1 MGKKYIIELEDKP
14 LANIETPFGD
24 EVWRVK
30 GFKSLVFDKNGLDK
44 LEEFEEKWDFDT
56 VYDGAY
62 QSGLND
68 AWQTVLEMAELSAL
82 NRNQLFGIANIGD
95 AIRSTTPKEAIRK
108 LTEYDEKKGTLSL
121 MLKVGDE
128 VEWTSEEEIGV
139 VTTVDNEHFS
149 VLYPSGDSYWFS
161 FSDDIDSFKLTGRR
175 FTQMAEVM
183 SMIGD
188 NNDTNNNCWE

>member
-14 LANIETPFGD
+14 LANDEMPFGD

-44 LEEFEEKWDFDT
+44 LEEFEENWDFDSI
-56 VYDGAY
+56 YDNAY

-68 AWQTVLEMAELSAL
+68 AWQTVIEIFNLSAIS
-82 NRNQLFGIANIGD
+82 RNQLFGATNVWD
-95 AIRSTTPKEAIRK
+95 ALRSTTPKEAINK
-108 LTEYDEKKGTLSL
+108 LAEYDEKKETLSL

-183 SMIGD
+183 NAIGG
-188 NNDTNNNCWE
+188 NNAYIHSVE